1 MESGSSSTLV
11 PNTVVR
17 PKELGCRKDF
27 SDLLSDEGPQKHAS
41 AGPLQQGCVL
51 NAAP

>member
-1 MESGSSSTLV
+1 MESGSSSLV

-27 SDLLSDEGPQKHAS
+27 SDLLSDGVLQKHAS

-51 NAAP
+51 NAVP